1 MSSSV
6 YEEQLETIK
15 QALLTCNN
23 DDDRANLISLQQDL
37 QELISLE
44 NLESKSSDDEN
55 CEDENETE
63 ENFDSE
69 KKVRNILLI

>member
-44 NLESKSSDDEN
+44 NIESKSSDDEN
-55 CEDENETE
+55 CENETE
-63 ENFDSE
+63 ENFDNE